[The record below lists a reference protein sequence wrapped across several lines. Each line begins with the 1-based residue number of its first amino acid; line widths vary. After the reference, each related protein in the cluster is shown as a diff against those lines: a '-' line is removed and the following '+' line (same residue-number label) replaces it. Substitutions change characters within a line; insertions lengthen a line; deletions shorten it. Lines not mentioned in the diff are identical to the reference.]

1 MTNMRLAVDIG
12 NTHTV
17 IGAYRGRSLKHRWR
31 ISTDISRTTDEYRIL
46 LTGLLSGLPV
56 PLRGAAVSSVVPTAV
71 PAIRPVLAEL
81 ADGAVTVVGPGVR
94 TGIEIRID
102 NPREVGADRVVNAIG
117 AVERF
122 GAPVLV
128 VDFGTATTVDVIDAS
143 GAYCGGAI
151 APGVQ
156 VAGDA
161 LAAAASALRR
171 VELAAPGRAVGRNTT
186 EAVQSGLVFGWAG
199 LVDGLVKRIGAEQR
213 LGALPVVATGGLAR
227 LIGPVCETVTHIE
240 DDLTL
245 RGLLAVLELNS

>member
-1 MTNMRLAVDIG
+1 M
-12 NTHTV
+12 
-17 IGAYRGRSLKHRWR
+17 
-31 ISTDISRTTDEYRIL
+31 
-46 LTGLLSGLPV
+46 
-56 PLRGAAVSSVVPTAV
+56 
-71 PAIRPVLAEL
+71 
-81 ADGAVTVVGPGVR
+81 
-94 TGIEIRID
+94 
-102 NPREVGADRVVNAIG
+102 VNAIG
-117 AVERF
+117 AVQRF

-128 VDFGTATTVDVIDAS
+128 VDFGTATTVDVIDPS

-171 VELAAPGRAVGRNTT
+171 VELAAPRRATGRSTN

-199 LVDGLVKRIGAEQR
+199 LVDGLVRRICAEQQ
-213 LGALPVVATGGLAR
+213 LGAPPVVATGGLAS
-227 LIGPVCETVTHIE
+227 LIGPVCETITHIE

>member
-1 MTNMRLAVDIG
+1 MLLAVDIG

-17 IGAYRGRSLKHRWR
+17 IGAYRGHCLDHRWR
-31 ISTDISRTTDEYRIL
+31 ISTDISRTADEYRIL
-46 LTGLLSGLPV
+46 ITGLLSGIPL
-56 PLRGAAVSSVVPTAV
+56 PLRGAALSSVVPTAV
-71 PAIRPVLAEL
+71 SAIRPVLAEL
-81 ADGAVTVVGPGVR
+81 TEGTVVVVGPGVR

-117 AVERF
+117 AVQRF
-122 GAPVLV
+122 GTPVLV
-128 VDFGTATTVDVIDAS
+128 VDFGTATTVDVIDAR

-171 VELAAPGRAVGRNTT
+171 VELATPLRAVGRNTT

-199 LVDGLVKRIGAEQR
+199 LVDGLVRRICAEQG
-213 LGALPVVATGGLAR
+213 LGDLPVVATGGLAS
-227 LIGPVCETVTHIE
+227 LLGPVCETITHIE

-245 RGLLAVLELNS
+245 RGLRAILELNS

>member
-1 MTNMRLAVDIG
+1 MLLAVDIG

-17 IGAYRGRSLKHRWR
+17 IGAYRGRSLEHRWR
-31 ISTDISRTTDEYRIL
+31 ISTDISRTADEYRIL
-46 LTGLLSGLPV
+46 LTGLLSEIPH
-56 PLRGAAVSSVVPTAV
+56 PLQGAALSSVVPTAV

-117 AVERF
+117 AVQRF

-128 VDFGTATTVDVIDAS
+128 VDFGTATTVDVIDPS

-171 VELAAPGRAVGRNTT
+171 VELATPRRATGRSTT

-199 LVDGLVKRIGAEQR
+199 LVDGLVRRICAEQK
-213 LGALPVVATGGLAR
+213 LGALPVVATGGLAS
-227 LIGPVCETVTHIE
+227 LIGPVCETITHIE

-245 RGLLAVLELNS
+245 RGLLAVLELNT

>member
-1 MTNMRLAVDIG
+1 MLLAVDIG
-12 NTHTV
+12 NTQTV
-17 IGAYRGRSLKHRWR
+17 IGAYQGQFLKHRWR
-31 ISTDISRTTDEYRIL
+31 ISTEVSRTTDEYRIL
-46 LTGLLSGLPV
+46 FEGLLAKV
-56 PLRGAAVSSVVPTAV
+56 PKPLDGAALSSVVPTAI
-71 PAIRPVLAEL
+71 AAMRPVLAEMVNGPL
-81 ADGAVTVVGPGVR
+81 VVVGPGTR
-94 TGIEIRID
+94 TGMEIRID

-128 VDFGTATTVDVIDAS
+128 VDFGTATTVDVIDSS

-171 VELAAPGRAVGRNTT
+171 VELTAPKQATGRNTT

-199 LVDGLVKRIGAEQR
+199 LVDGLVRRICSEQH
-213 LGALPVVATGGLAR
+213 LEDVPVVATGGLSR
-227 LIGPVCETVTHIE
+227 LIGPVCETITHIE
-240 DDLTL
+240 DNLTL
-245 RGLLAVLELNS
+245 RGLLAVLRLNS

>member
-1 MTNMRLAVDIG
+1 MLLAVDIG
-12 NTHTV
+12 NTQTV
-17 IGAYRGRSLKHRWR
+17 IGAYRHRSLEHRWR
-31 ISTDISRTTDEYRIL
+31 ISTEATRTTDEYRIL
-46 LTGLLSGLPV
+46 LSGLLSGIPK
-56 PLRGAAVSSVVPTAV
+56 PLDGAALSSVVPTAV
-71 PAIRPVLAEL
+71 SAIRPVLDEMVNSPL
-81 ADGAVTVVGPGVR
+81 VVVGPGTR

-117 AVERF
+117 AVELY

-171 VELAAPGRAVGRNTT
+171 VELTAPRRATGRNTT

-199 LVDGLVKRIGAEQR
+199 LVDGLVKRICAEQR
-213 LGALPVVATGGLAR
+213 LGNLPVVATGGLAR
-227 LIGPVCETVTHIE
+227 LIGPVCETITDIE

-245 RGLLAVLELNS
+245 RGLLTVLDLNS

>member
-1 MTNMRLAVDIG
+1 MRLAVDIG
-12 NTHTV
+12 NTQTV
-17 IGAYRGRSLKHRWR
+17 IGAYHGRSLEHRWR
-31 ISTDISRTTDEYRIL
+31 ISTENSRTTDEYRIL
-46 LTGLLSGLPV
+46 LSGLLSGV
-56 PLRGAAVSSVVPTAV
+56 PQPLGGAALSSVVPTAV
-71 PAIRPVLAEL
+71 PAIRPVLTEMVSGPL
-81 ADGAVTVVGPGVR
+81 VVVGPGTR

-102 NPREVGADRVVNAIG
+102 NPREVGADRVANAIG
-117 AVERF
+117 AVELY

-171 VELAAPGRAVGRNTT
+171 VELTRPNRATGRSTT

-199 LVDGLVKRIGAEQR
+199 LVDGLVKRICAENT
-213 LGALPVVATGGLAR
+213 LGALPVVATGGRAR
-227 LIGPVCETVTHIE
+227 LIGPVCETITDIE
-240 DDLTL
+240 DNLTL
-245 RGLLAVLELNS
+245 GGLLVVLELNS

>member
-1 MTNMRLAVDIG
+1 MLLAVDIG
-12 NTHTV
+12 NTQTV
-17 IGAYRGRSLKHRWR
+17 IGAYRGRSLEHRWR
-31 ISTDISRTTDEYRIL
+31 ISTEVSRTSDEYRIL
-46 LTGLLSGLPV
+46 LGGLLAGISL
-56 PLRGAAVSSVVPTAV
+56 PLRGAALSSVVPTAV
-71 PAIRPVLAEL
+71 SAIRPVLADL
-81 ADGAVTVVGPGVR
+81 VDGSVIVVGPGVR

-171 VELAAPGRAVGRNTT
+171 VELTAPRQAAGRNTT

-199 LVDGLVKRIGAEQR
+199 LVDGLVRRICTEQR
-213 LGALPVVATGGLAR
+213 LGVLPVVATGGLAP
-227 LIGPVCETVTHIE
+227 LIGPVCETVTDIV

-245 RGLLAVLELNS
+245 RGLMVVLELNT

>member
-1 MTNMRLAVDIG
+1 MLLAVDIG
-12 NTHTV
+12 NTQTV
-17 IGAYRGRSLKHRWR
+17 IGAYRRRSLEHRWR
-31 ISTDISRTTDEYRIL
+31 ISTEATRTTDEYRIL
-46 LTGLLSGLPV
+46 LSGLLSGIPK
-56 PLRGAAVSSVVPTAV
+56 PLEGAALSSVVPTAV
-71 PAIRPVLAEL
+71 SAIRPVLAEMVNSPL
-81 ADGAVTVVGPGVR
+81 VVVGPGTR
-94 TGIEIRID
+94 TGMEIRID

-117 AVERF
+117 AVELY

-161 LAAAASALRR
+161 LAAAASALQR
-171 VELAAPGRAVGRNTT
+171 VELAAPRRATGRNTT

-199 LVDGLVKRIGAEQR
+199 LVDGLVRRICAEQR
-213 LGALPVVATGGLAR
+213 LGTLPVVATGGLAR
-227 LIGPVCETVTHIE
+227 LIGPVCETITDIE

-245 RGLLAVLELNS
+245 RGLLTVHELNS

>member
-1 MTNMRLAVDIG
+1 MILAVDIG

-17 IGAYRGRSLKHRWR
+17 IGAYRSRSLEHRWR
-31 ISTDISRTTDEYRIL
+31 ISTDISRTSDEYRIL
-46 LTGLLSGLPV
+46 LTGLLAGLPL
-56 PLRGAAVSSVVPTAV
+56 PLRGAALSSVVPTAV
-71 PAIRPVLAEL
+71 SAVGPVLEEL
-81 ADGAVTVVGPGVR
+81 TDGRVTVVGPGVR

-117 AVERF
+117 AVQRF

-128 VDFGTATTVDVIDAS
+128 VDFGTATTVDVIDAG

-151 APGVQ
+151 APGAQ

-171 VELAAPGRAVGRNTT
+171 VELAEPKRAAGRNTT

-199 LVDGLVKRIGAEQR
+199 LVDGLVRRIRAEQD
-213 LGALPVVATGGLAR
+213 LGDLPVVATGGLAH
-227 LIGPVCETVTHIE
+227 LIGPVCETITHIE

-245 RGLLAVLELNS
+245 RGLRAVLELNS

>member
-1 MTNMRLAVDIG
+1 MSMVLAVDIG
-12 NTHTV
+12 NTQTV
-17 IGAYRGRSLKHRWR
+17 IGAYRGRSLEHRWR
-31 ISTDISRTTDEYRIL
+31 ISTDVSRTADEYRIL
-46 LTGLLSGLPV
+46 LSGLLSGVSL
-56 PLRGAAVSSVVPTAV
+56 PLRGAALSSVVPTAV
-71 PAIRPVLAEL
+71 SALRPVLADL
-81 ADGAVTVVGPGVR
+81 VNGSVIVIGPGVR
-94 TGIEIRID
+94 TGIQIRID

-128 VDFGTATTVDVIDAS
+128 VDFGTATTVDVIDSS

-171 VELAAPGRAVGRNTT
+171 VELTAPRQATGRNTT

-199 LVDGLVKRIGAEQR
+199 LVDGLVRRICTEQE
-213 LGALPVVATGGLAR
+213 LGSLPVVATGGLAQ
-227 LIGPVCETVTHIE
+227 LIGPVCETITHIE